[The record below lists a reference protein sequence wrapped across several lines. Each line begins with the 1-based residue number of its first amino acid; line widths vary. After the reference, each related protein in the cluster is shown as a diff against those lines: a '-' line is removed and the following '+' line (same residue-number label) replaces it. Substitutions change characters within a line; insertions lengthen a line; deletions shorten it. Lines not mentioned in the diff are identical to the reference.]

1 MIEKPPLSDEAILDC
16 LASAYGVGAAAASAG
31 AVRLEF
37 LPLGN
42 DATSWVYRVSQAD
55 GREVFLKVR
64 QGAVYPPS
72 LGVPR
77 FLHDEGIA
85 EVVAP
90 LATHSG
96 ALSQPLGEFTLILYP
111 FIAGRTGMEA
121 GLTDD
126 QWDRFGQVL
135 RRIHTVY
142 LPGALRRAVR
152 RETFRPAWG
161 ATVGVL
167 QARVAQGGFQEPVER
182 ALADFWR
189 TQASLIGDLT
199 ARCVALGEQLRAQK
213 LPAVLCHTDI
223 HTANLLVDEQGNLHI
238 VDWDQPLLAPI
249 ERDLTFVLSAVN
261 GRVQDDRREQRLF
274 LSGYGPAP
282 VSALALAYYQYE
294 WAVQEIGDDG
304 QRVLLTHGLGV
315 ETRQAALDHF
325 IQLFQPGD
333 VVECA
338 LESGW

>member
-1 MIEKPPLSDEAILDC
+1 MIEKPHLSDEAILEC
-16 LASAYGVGAAAASAG
+16 LASAYGIGAEAPAGAA
-31 AVRLEF
+31 RLEF

-42 DATSWVYRVSQAD
+42 DAASWVYRVSQAGGQD
-55 GREVFLKVR
+55 AFLKVR
-64 QGAVYPPS
+64 QGAIYPPS
-72 LGVPR
+72 LWAPR
-77 FLHDEGIA
+77 FLRDEGIA

-90 LATHSG
+90 LATRSG
-96 ALSQPLGEFTLILYP
+96 ALCQPLGEFTLILYP

-121 GLTDD
+121 GLTDG
-126 QWDRFGQVL
+126 QWMRFGQVL
-135 RRIHTVY
+135 RRIHAAR
-142 LPGALRRAVR
+142 LPQGLRRAVR

-161 ATVGVL
+161 ATVEAL

-189 TQASLIGDLT
+189 ARAGLIGDLT
-199 ARCVALGEQLRAQK
+199 ARCATIGEQLRAQK
-213 LPAVLCHTDI
+213 RPAVLCHTDI
-223 HTANLLVDEQGNLHI
+223 HTANLLVDPRGDLHI

-249 ERDLTFVLSAVN
+249 ERDLTFILSVVD
-261 GRVQDDRREQRLF
+261 GQVQDSRREQRLF

-304 QRVLLTHGLGV
+304 QRVLLTPGLGA

-325 IQLFQPGD
+325 IQLFHPGD
-333 VVECA
+333 VVESA